1 MYKTIEIEWEAA
13 KLTKKTLEVS
23 ENDVVGEKLRVVIA
37 NVEINTSLP
46 NTKEQQS
53 FKHYCKIA
61 TEVLKIQVF
70 TSVAFRAFIFTI

>member
-1 MYKTIEIEWEAA
+1 M
-13 KLTKKTLEVS
+13 EVS
-23 ENDVVGEKLRVVIA
+23 ENDVVGEKLRLVIA

-46 NTKEQQS
+46 NTKEQQIKLVVG
-53 FKHYCKIA
+53 FQTLLHIA